1 MLKFS
6 KTELFVRNTH
16 SQLDFSSF
24 EYQIIIFFHPPSTEA
39 CLDQSQFNVTYAGTS
54 TPSVLHR
61 PLLGKEADDR

>member
-24 EYQIIIFFHPPSTEA
+24 EYQIIIFFYIYQVQRHAWTKVS
-39 CLDQSQFNVTYAGTS
+39 LM
-54 TPSVLHR
+54 
-61 PLLGKEADDR
+61 